1 MFQSSLKW
9 PAVAKQEFRN
19 VYSGHSFNKRSIS
32 LSVQV
37 VFCVYNRFEELRGD
51 GGARL

>member
-1 MFQSSLKW
+1 MCT
-9 PAVAKQEFRN
+9 VAT
-19 VYSGHSFNKRSIS
+19 VLIRSIS